1 MLTFFIMKGNI
12 MDKKILLGGA
22 AALLLVGNMY
32 ATPASA
38 SIDLSIGGEAKL
50 TAGMSECG
58 PALTDA
64 SDTAEEI
71 LEAVDGAALANEAAV
86 VARVAAIN
94 STAAA
99 MPLKAATAT
108 QAFDVLHTFAAQPC
122 AGADRSGIDWGFGK
136 ELSISASGTLAN
148 GLEVSFGDTLDLT
161 DTNAETGAF
170 ELVLGSAVGTLTFKD
185 GAPSAVDAAMVTG
198 KKNLD
203 VTGGNLGAHKTETDG
218 SAGMGILWNAPSVGD
233 LDLYVGWAPNS
244 GGNGLDTAAYE
255 NTFSIGAVMSVAGM
269 EIGAGFESASANAAG
284 ACAEVVAANYE
295 TGTAAAFV
303 DHVYGGDYCGDQTLT
318 YIGAVMDAADIS
330 FSAGYSVLDT
340 DEADLTVMSIGASTS
355 VGGYDLGIDY
365 RTNTKDYEFLIE
377 DEQSVIAVELGTSLG
392 DGVDL
397 GLVFS
402 TSDLDLASE
411 SGADSASTNYYFAEA
426 SLTVGF

>member
-1 MLTFFIMKGNI
+1 

-38 SIDLSIGGEAKL
+38 SIELSIGGEAKL
-50 TAGMSECG
+50 TANMSECG
-58 PALTDA
+58 PALTNA
-64 SDTAEEI
+64 SDTIEEV
-71 LEAVDGAALANEAAV
+71 LEAVDGAALADNAAAI
-86 VARVAAIN
+86 ARVAAIN

-99 MPLKAATAT
+99 LVDSTTLQTYAT
-108 QAFDVLHTFAAQPC
+108 QPC
-122 AGADRSGIDWGFGK
+122 NGADRSGVDWGFGK

-148 GLEVSFGDTLDLT
+148 GLEVSFSDKLDLT
-161 DTNAETGAF
+161 DTNGETGAF
-170 ELVLGSAVGTLTFKD
+170 ELVLGTAVGELTFKD
-185 GAPSAVDAAMVTG
+185 GAASAVDAAMVTG

-203 VTGGNLGAHKTETDG
+203 VQGGNLGAHKTETAG

-244 GGNGLDTAAYE
+244 GGDGLDTAAYE

-269 EIGAGFESASANAAG
+269 EIGAGFESASANTSG
-284 ACAEVVAANYE
+284 ACAEVVLGDYAA
-295 TGTAAAFV
+295 GTAAGIV
-303 DHVYGGDYCGDQTLT
+303 NHIYGGDYCGDQTLT
-318 YIGAVMDAADIS
+318 YIGATMDAADIG
-330 FSAGYSVLDT
+330 FSAGYSILDT
-340 DEADLTVMSIGASTS
+340 DEADLTVMSIGASTT

-365 RTNTKDYEFLIE
+365 RTNTKEYEFLIE
-377 DEQSVIAVELGTSLG
+377 DEQSVVAVELGTSLG

-411 SGADSASTNYYFAEA
+411 SGADSESTNTYFAEA

>member
-1 MLTFFIMKGNI
+1 MKGNI

-38 SIDLSIGGEAKL
+38 AIDLSIGGEAKL

-58 PALTDA
+58 PALTNA
-64 SDTAEEI
+64 SDTIEQV
-71 LEAVDGAALANEAAV
+71 LEAVDGAALADNAAAI
-86 VARVAAIN
+86 ARVAAIN

-99 MPLKAATAT
+99 LVDSTTLQTYAAA
-108 QAFDVLHTFAAQPC
+108 PC
-122 AGADRSGIDWGFGK
+122 AGADRSGVDWGFGK
-136 ELSISASGTLAN
+136 ELSIGASGTLAN
-148 GLEVSFGDTLDLT
+148 GLEVSFSDTLDLT

-198 KKNLD
+198 KKDLD
-203 VTGGNLGAHKTETDG
+203 VNGGDLGAHKTETDG

-244 GGNGLDTAAYE
+244 GGDGLDTAAYE
-255 NTFSIGAVMSVAGM
+255 NTFSIGAVMSVSGI
-269 EIGAGFESASANAAG
+269 EIGAGFESASANT
-284 ACAEVVAANYE
+284 ACSEVVVGDYAA
-295 TGTAAAFV
+295 GTAAGIV
-303 DHVYGGDYCGDQTLT
+303 NHIYGGDYCGDQTLT
-318 YIGAVMDAADIS
+318 YIGATMDAADITI
-330 FSAGYSVLDT
+330 SAGYSVFDT

-355 VGGYDLGIDY
+355 VGGYDLAVDY

-411 SGADSASTNYYFAEA
+411 SGADDESTNY
-426 SLTVGF
+426 